1 MVITVTF
8 NPALDKTLRIDN
20 FELGHVNRSS
30 ESISDIGGKGVNVS
44 KVLKNLGI
52 DSTCTGFL
60 GENLQNQFIHDLAKV
75 GINTDFTKVH
85 GKTRTNV
92 KVVDYINKTYT
103 DINERGPE
111 ISIEELNQFLCTF
124 EENINEN
131 DIVILSGGLCPGL
144 PTDIYKRLS
153 EIAKDKKATV
163 ILDADGDALKCGL
176 EGKPDI
182 IKPNNYEL
190 KKLFDLKLCDKSELT
205 GAARGI
211 IKTGIKK
218 VIISLGEEG
227 SMLVTDKKI
236 YFSKALKVDVKSTV
250 GAGDA
255 MVAGII
261 YAMENKMDDLSLLKF
276 GASCGTAAVKL
287 EGTKAPTF
295 DGVKEIFKKI
305 EVIELEEE
313 NCVN

>member
-8 NPALDKTLRIDN
+8 NPAIDKTLRIDN
-20 FELGHVNRSS
+20 FELGHVNRAS
-30 ESISDIGGKGVNVS
+30 ESISDLGGKGVNVS

-52 DSTCTGFL
+52 DSICTGFL
-60 GENLQNQFIHDLAKV
+60 GENLQNQFISGLAKV
-75 GINTDFTKVH
+75 GINTDFVKVH

-92 KVVDYINKTYT
+92 KVVDYMNKTYT

-111 ISIEELNQFLCTF
+111 ISIEELNQFICKF

-131 DIVILSGGLCPGL
+131 DMVVLSGGLCPGL

-153 EIAKDKKATV
+153 QIAKDKKAIV
-163 ILDADGDALKCGL
+163 ILDADGDALKYGL
-176 EGKPDI
+176 DGKPDI
-182 IKPNNYEL
+182 IKPNNHEL
-190 KKLFDLKLCDKSELT
+190 KKLFDLKVCDKSELID
-205 GAARGI
+205 GAKGI

-227 SMLVTDKKI
+227 SLLVTDEKV

-250 GAGDA
+250 GAGDS

-261 YAMENKMDDLSLLKF
+261 YAIENKMDDSNLLKF

-287 EGTKAPTF
+287 EGTKAHTI
-295 DGVKEIFKKI
+295 DEAKEIFEKI
-305 EVIELEEE
+305 EVIELEEG
-313 NCVN
+313 NYVN